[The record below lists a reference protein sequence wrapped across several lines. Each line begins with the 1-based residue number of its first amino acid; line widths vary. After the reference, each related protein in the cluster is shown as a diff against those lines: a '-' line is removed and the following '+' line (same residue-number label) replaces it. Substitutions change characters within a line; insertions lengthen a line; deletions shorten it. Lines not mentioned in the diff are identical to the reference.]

1 MCGINYSKVDFK
13 EIKFNFSST
22 TYKIIKLLKNRDLD
36 SALELTKKLR
46 NNYVFIEIINKEKFI
61 IDQLSKILILVNKLK
76 NSDYHNTFDKINDL
90 KWIIESEILFKV
102 KRIIEFSQNNN
113 INLNKKS
120 IIFIRYF
127 LYNVESMN
135 YLESRGR
142 DSLGISINFV
152 SKKPFVLK
160 SKVSNKNSLSIFNK
174 KIEKKNY
181 LNITIKFSKRIGES
195 GENTSNIISILK
207 RKIKLNK
214 INFENLEFFEIF
226 SHTRWAS
233 VGDVINSNCHP
244 LLDIRKN
251 NLNLCLMNGDIN
263 NYKDLKKD
271 LIKKKKYYQN
281 DNLCKNDLQPVA
293 SLFEINKYKINSTTN
308 GSYVLFNFN
317 SSNINEFYIFKK
329 GSQGLYYTLDE
340 DNNLHFS
347 SDVYGL
353 INKSDKFDILKKDG
367 IFKIDNK
374 FKKRIKVSSFTKS
387 DLLTNDLS
395 LKGKDTFFL
404 KEINDTNTFL
414 KRTIV
419 NYIDFKKRKIIGL
432 DDLFG
437 KEFKNKLKKKKIR
450 NIIFTGMGSCYT
462 AAVGISKYLN
472 SKIAEFDNYNIKVEA
487 TIASEGSGFYL
498 SNNMEDTIIIV
509 IAQSGT
515 TIDTNVFAKM
525 AKERG
530 AYTLAIVNKK
540 QGDVTYIV
548 DQSFHLGNG
557 RDIEMSIPSTKTYT
571 CHLIMGF
578 ILSEKIIE
586 ILRKKINYKFIN
598 SLKKIT
604 HTKLV
609 EKNLDTLSQKIEK
622 LDLDVFKFN
631 NWVVVYDDSF
641 TSFGAL
647 EFRVKISECCY
658 KSIPNLSLSKFNK
671 IKFKNTLVFYLTSSP
686 KIKKLDKSNYYI
698 QTSNKKKFKKS
709 KNSFYLN
716 LRSKDF
722 ISYVVEM
729 SFSLQ
734 LIAHR
739 IAKIINLHAINP
751 IKLKKNLSNIKK
763 FIFDEKNLNEYKT
776 LNYKNKLKFL
786 QDKLKRPIDVIK
798 HQAKTITVGAIR
810 LADINENKIL
820 SNNAQ
825 ENENV
830 KPLEFNGKFYELD
843 EKINIISNDLY
854 DYEKYY
860 ISNIIEYCNSKFKY
874 NKHYRLHNLK
884 TNNVKNLSS
893 NILIDKNFIKLTNK
907 NQITRTTKLKS
918 HDLLRYFLPSNKI
931 STHNELIFQNSKKIM
946 LENNLKLEL
955 NLNKV
960 FKKFNNIKFLGSG
973 INYLIAKKYAQLLS
987 QKYNKSIAFD
997 VIENH
1002 KHIDISSEAL
1012 LIIFASNIDR
1022 KGFQRDVFSELEKFI
1037 AHDNEPIIFT
1047 NIGNNIFD
1055 NLIPKKDSFLK
1066 NRIIKLPAVP
1076 EIYSPSIFDFYF
1088 KRFIK

>member
-13 EIKFNFSST
+13 KIKFNFNST
-22 TYKIIKLLKNRDLD
+22 TNKIIKLLKSRNLD

-46 NNYVFIEIINKEKFI
+46 NNQVFIEIINEKKSI
-61 IDQLSKILILVNKLK
+61 IYQLNKILTLINKLGD
-76 NSDYHNTFDKINDL
+76 NNYHNEFDKINDL
-90 KWIIESEILFKV
+90 KWVIESEILFKA
-102 KRIIEFSQNNN
+102 KRIIEFSQEHI
-113 INLNKKS
+113 INLNQKS

-127 LYNVESMN
+127 LYNMASMN

-160 SKVSNKNSLSIFNK
+160 SKVNNKSSLSIFNK
-174 KIEKKNY
+174 KIKKKNF
-181 LNITIKFSKRIGES
+181 LNITIKFSKRIGTS
-195 GENTSNIISILK
+195 GENTINILEILRK
-207 RKIKLNK
+207 KIKLNK
-214 INFENLEFFEIF
+214 INFDNLEFFEIF

-244 LLDIRKN
+244 SLDIRKN

-263 NYKDLKKD
+263 NYKEIKKD
-271 LIKKKKYYQN
+271 LIKDKKYYQK
-281 DNLCKNDLQPVA
+281 DNLCKNDLQPVS
-293 SLFEINKYKINSTTN
+293 SLFAINKYKINSITN
-308 GSYVLFNFN
+308 GSYILFNFN
-317 SSNINEFYIFKK
+317 TSNINEFYIYKK

-353 INKSDKFDILKKDG
+353 INKSDKFNNLKKDG
-367 IFKIDNK
+367 IFKINNK
-374 FKKRIKVSSFTKS
+374 FKKNIKTASFIKS

-404 KEINDTNTFL
+404 KEINDTNIFL

-419 NYIDFKKRKIIGL
+419 NYVDFKNKKIIGL
-432 DDLFG
+432 DNLFD
-437 KEFKNKLKKKKIR
+437 KIFKNKLKNKKIR

-472 SKIAEFDNYNIKVEA
+472 SKISKFGNYNIKVDA

-498 SNNMEDTIIIV
+498 SNNMEDTIIVV

-548 DQSFHLGNG
+548 DQSFYLGNG
-557 RDIEMSIPSTKTYT
+557 RDIEMSVPSTKTYT
-571 CHLIMGF
+571 CHLITGF
-578 ILSEKIIE
+578 ILSEKIVE
-586 ILRKKINYKFIN
+586 ILSKKTNHKFID
-598 SLKKIT
+598 SLEKIVNTELVQKKLNI
-604 HTKLV
+604 
-609 EKNLDTLSQKIEK
+609 LSQKIEK
-622 LDLDVFKFN
+622 LDFDVFTFN

-641 TSFGAL
+641 TSFCAL
-647 EFRVKISECCY
+647 ELRVKLSECCY
-658 KSIPNLSLSKFNK
+658 KSIPNLSLEKFNK

-698 QTSNKKKFKKS
+698 QTGSEKKS
-709 KNSFYLN
+709 KKFDNSFNLD
-716 LRSKDF
+716 LRSKNF
-722 ISYVVEM
+722 ISHIIEM
-729 SFSLQ
+729 SLSLQ
-734 LIAHR
+734 LIAYR
-739 IAKIINLHAINP
+739 IAKIINSHAIDP
-751 IKLKKNLSNIKK
+751 LKLKKNLSNIKK
-763 FIFDEKNLNEYKT
+763 FIFDEKNLKQYEA

-810 LADINENKIL
+810 LADKNENRVLNDNFQQDEIL
-820 SNNAQ
+820 KSPNL
-825 ENENV
+825 
-830 KPLEFNGKFYELD
+830 KGKFFELNERID
-843 EKINIISNDLY
+843 IISNDLY
-854 DYEKYY
+854 EYEKYY
-860 ISNIIEYCNSKFKY
+860 IGNIIEYCNSEFKH
-874 NKHYRLHNLK
+874 NKHYK
-884 TNNVKNLSS
+884 FYPFKKNNIKRLSS
-893 NILIDKNFIKLTNK
+893 TILIDKNLIELTSK
-907 NQITRTTKLKS
+907 NQKIKTTKIDT
-918 HDLLRYFLPSNKI
+918 HDLLKYFLPLNKI
-931 STHNELIFQNSKKIM
+931 SIHNESIFQNSKKIM
-946 LENNLKLEL
+946 LENNFKFEI
-955 NLNKV
+955 NFKKV
-960 FKKFNNIKFLGSG
+960 FKRFNNIKFLGSG
-973 INYLIAKKYAQLLS
+973 INYLIAKKYAQILS
-987 QKYNKSIAFD
+987 KKYNKSIAFD

-1012 LIIFASNIDR
+1012 IVIFASNINR
-1022 KGFQRDVFSELEKFI
+1022 RGFQRDVFSELEKFI

-1055 NLIPKKDSFLK
+1055 NLIPKKDAFLE
-1066 NRIIKLPAVP
+1066 NRIIKLPVVP